1 MCVCTDVRGQVL
13 RRRRPVVILC
23 TFRLPHIT
31 TLRESVWFT
40 GAQFSILL
48 SPVPIL
54 LYISVRG
61 VQLSNVQLS
70 AVEYLCVSNC
80 QMSNCQ
86 MSNCQLSNICA
97 CPTVKCPTV
106 KCPTVSCRI
115 SVRVQLS
122 NVQLSNVQ
130 LSTVEYPRFPHWRST
145 LRVQVLKPACDVACP
160 ACLHCG
166 QTCLR
171 CLERTPL
178 PV

>member
-70 AVEYLCVSNC
+70 TVEYLCVQLSNVQLSNVQLSAVEYLCVSNC

-86 MSNCQLSNICA
+86 MSNCQLSNTLVFLTGAQRCG
-97 CPTVKCPTV
+97 
-106 KCPTVSCRI
+106 CR
-115 SVRVQLS
+115 
-122 NVQLSNVQ
+122 
-130 LSTVEYPRFPHWRST
+130 
-145 LRVQVLKPACDVACP
+145 C
-160 ACLHCG
+160 
-166 QTCLR
+166 
-171 CLERTPL
+171 
-178 PV
+178 